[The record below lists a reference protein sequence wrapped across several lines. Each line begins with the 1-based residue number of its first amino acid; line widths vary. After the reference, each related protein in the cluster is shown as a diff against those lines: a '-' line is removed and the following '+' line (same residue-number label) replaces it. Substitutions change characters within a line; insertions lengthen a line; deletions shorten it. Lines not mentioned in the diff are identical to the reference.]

1 MSDTQTKSKIQLKIG
16 TKIFGGFL
24 VLILLFA
31 IIASI
36 IFGTVNNIN
45 GIVENSSKVVNP
57 TRDAINEWVTIVHRT
72 RMLITNW
79 VYLSTNDEDK
89 QSLENIIEHEY
100 GKIIK
105 DLSRLQPEI
114 PIAKKEIDSLLKK
127 QIKLDTAKYDTA
139 VFLAV
144 MAERRY
150 QALIEGSRQNI
161 MDELKSF
168 EDYEDPTKKLLAGDY
183 VDQVVIPESNELISL
198 LTKLGNMKDK
208 ATAESEAELI
218 SRMNTLK
225 LITLLTGGVFVLLG
239 LLFAYL
245 LMRNITVPINY
256 IRNIVVKMG
265 RGELVD
271 DKGAKFGRDEIGEM
285 AVAMDSLVNG
295 LKATTLFA
303 KNIGDGK
310 YDSEFKPLSD
320 HDVLGN
326 ALLEMRSNL
335 SRVADEDKKRNWAT
349 EGLAKFG
356 EILREN
362 TNDVNKLCDTVIG
375 NLVKYLSANQGALYL
390 VDDMEADDPTV
401 SLMSCYAWDKKK
413 YINQQIHRGE
423 GLIGQAWQEKD
434 IIFLTDVPNNYIRIT
449 SGLGDANPNCV
460 LIVPLKVNDQIFG
473 VVEIASFN
481 VIREFEIEFVKKI
494 AETLASTI
502 STVKVNAKTQKLLEE
517 SQELTEQ
524 MRAQEEE
531 MRQNMEE
538 LQATQEEMER
548 GSAESESNMNAINSS
563 VSVCEFGLDG
573 NIQKANQNFLTA
585 FGYSQAEVGG
595 EAHKSLLHRDD
606 KNYQDYRSFL
616 NGLAQ
621 GRAWKGELKR
631 SNKRGDVLWTWSS
644 FNPIKNKSGEITRIM
659 EISVEITAFK
669 G

>member
-1 MSDTQTKSKIQLKIG
+1 MSDNQTKRKIQLKIG

-36 IFGTVNNIN
+36 IFATVNNIN
-45 GIVENSSKVVNP
+45 GIVQNSSKVVNP
-57 TRDAINEWVTIVHRT
+57 TKDVINDWVTLVHRT
-72 RMLITNW
+72 RMLVTNW
-79 VYLSTNDEDK
+79 VYLSTNDDDK
-89 QSLENIIEHEY
+89 KSLNYIISNEYPDIKERLNDLFEQNKANLKDGQVDSTAIIATRAFGKFDTLLIGANDNIITQ
-100 GKIIK
+100 
-105 DLSRLQPEI
+105 LR
-114 PIAKKEIDSLLKK
+114 
-127 QIKLDTAKYDTA
+127 
-139 VFLAV
+139 
-144 MAERRY
+144 
-150 QALIEGSRQNI
+150 
-161 MDELKSF
+161 SF
-168 EDYEDPTKKLLAGDY
+168 EDYEDPTAKLLAGDY
-183 VDQVVIPESNELISL
+183 VDQVVIPESNDIIIA
-198 LTKLGNMKDK
+198 LTKLSERQNKITSD
-208 ATAESEAELI
+208 SEAELLDRM
-218 SRMNTLK
+218 SRLN
-225 LITLLTGGVFVLLG
+225 LITLITGGVFVILG

-256 IRNIVVKMG
+256 IRDVVVKMG
-265 RGELVD
+265 RGELVE
-271 DKGAKFGRDEIGEM
+271 DKGTKFGRDEIGEM
-285 AVAMDSLVNG
+285 AVAMDKLVNG

-335 SRVADEDKKRNWAT
+335 SRVAEEDKKRNWAT

-362 TNDVNKLCDTVIG
+362 TNDVNKLSDTVIA
-375 NLVKYLSANQGALYL
+375 NLVKYLGANQGALYL
-390 VDDMEADDPTV
+390 VDDMESDDPTV
-401 SLMSCYAWDKKK
+401 SLTSCYAWDKKK
-413 YINQQIHRGE
+413 FLNQQIHRGE
-423 GLIGQAWQEKD
+423 GLVGQAWQEKD

-481 VIREFEIEFVKKI
+481 VIRDFEIEFVKKI

-548 GSAESESNMNAINSS
+548 GSAESEANMTALNAS
-563 VSVCEFGLDG
+563 VSVVEFGVDG
-573 NIQKANQNFLTA
+573 TIQKANQNFLQT
-585 FGYSQAEVGG
+585 FGYTQSELAG
-595 EAHKSLLHRDD
+595 EHHKTLLHRDD
-606 KNYQDYRSFL
+606 KNYQDYRTFL
-616 NGLAQ
+616 TSLVQ
-621 GRAWKGELKR
+621 GRSWKGEMKR
-631 SNKRGDVLWTWSS
+631 SNKRGDQIFTWSS

>member
-1 MSDTQTKSKIQLKIG
+1 MADNETKRKIQLKIG

-36 IFGTVNNIN
+36 IFATVNNIN
-45 GIVENSSKVVNP
+45 GIVQNSSKIVNP
-57 TRDAINEWVTIVHRT
+57 TRDAINDWVTIVHRS

-79 VYLSTNDEDK
+79 VYLSTNDDDK
-89 QSLENIIEHEY
+89 KSLNYIISNEYPDIKERLTKLFKENEVNLEKGQSDSTMIIANRAFGKFDTLLIGANENIIT
-100 GKIIK
+100 
-105 DLSRLQPEI
+105 Q
-114 PIAKKEIDSLLKK
+114 
-127 QIKLDTAKYDTA
+127 
-139 VFLAV
+139 
-144 MAERRY
+144 
-150 QALIEGSRQNI
+150 
-161 MDELKSF
+161 LKSF
-168 EDYEDPTKKLLAGDY
+168 EDYEDPTAKLLAGDY
-183 VDQVVIPESNELISL
+183 VDQVVIPESNNIIQM
-198 LTKLGNMKDK
+198 LTKLSDRQNKI
-208 ATAESEAELI
+208 TANSEA
-218 SRMNTLK
+218 TLVSSMDR
-225 LITLLTGGVFVLLG
+225 LITGGIFVVLG

-256 IRNIVVKMG
+256 IRDIVVKMG
-265 RGELVD
+265 RGELVE

-285 AVAMDSLVNG
+285 AVAMDKLVNG
-295 LKATTLFA
+295 LKNTTFFA
-303 KNIGDGK
+303 KNIGEGK

-349 EGLAKFG
+349 EGMAKFG

-401 SLMSCYAWDKKK
+401 SMMSCYAWDKKK
-413 YINQQIHRGE
+413 FINQQIHRGE

-473 VVEIASFN
+473 VLEIASFN
-481 VIREFEIEFVKKI
+481 VIRDFEIEFVKKI
-494 AETLASTI
+494 AETMASTI

-548 GSAESESNMNAINSS
+548 GSAESEANMTAINSS
-563 VSVCEFGLDG
+563 VSVCEFSLDG
-573 NIQKANQNFLTA
+573 TIQKANQNFLTA
-585 FGYSQAEVGG
+585 FGYAQSELAG

-606 KNYQDYRSFL
+606 KNYQDYRTFL
-616 NGLAQ
+616 AGLTQ
-621 GRAWKGELKR
+621 GRPWKGELKR

-644 FNPIKNKSGEITRIM
+644 FNPIKTKSGEITRIM

-669 G
+669 S